1 MADETPLEATL
12 KAMVKPLPLLVA
24 AGAVAAGLLSGAWTW
39 AVPGGLLYLFLV
51 YLMGPLAWRARQLSL
66 ELGLDLKDAPPG
78 LRRWNNSL
86 HETLRQVE
94 RDLARADRQVARM
107 LAPVR
112 AEVKELRAD
121 IRRLIRRAHA
131 IHRYLQ
137 QTNPAATQGRLA
149 QLQGQIAN
157 TSDAFARQQLTEAA
171 EALQRQLA
179 NCEQLRVLLGRTEAT
194 LENMQ
199 ASLQS
204 IGSSVVKITAGGR
217 GEAQLVRDTSLER
230 VASARGTV
238 AALEE
243 VLERLELA

>member
-1 MADETPLEATL
+1 MADDTPLQTTL

-24 AGAVAAGLLSGAWTW
+24 AGAVAAGLLSGTWAW
-39 AVPGGLLYLFLV
+39 AVPGGMLYLFLV
-51 YLMGPLAWRARQLSL
+51 YLMGPLAWKARQVSL

-78 LRRWNNSL
+78 LRRWNSSL
-86 HETLRQVE
+86 NEALRQVE
-94 RDLARADRQVARM
+94 RDLARADRHTARM

-112 AEVKELRAD
+112 AEVKELGTD

-137 QTNPAATQGRLA
+137 QTNLAATQSRLA

-157 TSDAFARQQLTEAA
+157 TSDAFSRQQLTEAA
-171 EALQRQLA
+171 EALQRQVQ

-217 GEAQLVRDTSLER
+217 SEAQIVRDSSLER
-230 VASARGTV
+230 VSSARSTV

-243 VLERLELA
+243 VLERVELA